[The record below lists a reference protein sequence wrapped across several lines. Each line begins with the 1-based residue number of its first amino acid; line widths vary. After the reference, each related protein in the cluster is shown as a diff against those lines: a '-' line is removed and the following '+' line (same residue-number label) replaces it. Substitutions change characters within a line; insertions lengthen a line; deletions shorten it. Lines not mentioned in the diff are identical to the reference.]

1 MCVVS
6 SYDDRK
12 KLMFRFGITTRVVV
26 DIALFASLVLIIG
39 SSYPF
44 VEMGLE
50 TFDTLT
56 MVLVRLVL
64 GGVFLAVWMVLRGTP
79 MPPFNPDLIRL
90 IPLGVL
96 NTLGAFI
103 LITWGQQYLPASYAA
118 ILVATGPIF
127 AIVGVALFLVDESLT
142 VRRVVGMIIGF
153 AGIVVLFS
161 GGLGDASDVGWLSAV
176 LGVVAIIVSTMLIAT
191 VAIVVRRSFSH
202 LEPVQIALP
211 QICAGILM
219 VSILIVVLTPL
230 GIVNPH
236 GSLPGI
242 GVILALLSLGLLNA
256 GVGNLLYYA
265 ALNRF
270 GVTGTALV
278 GYIAPVV
285 GVALAIMLLHH
296 RLVWNEVGGMLLVL
310 TSLAVTRVRSIK
322 ALSENA

>member
-1 MCVVS
+1 
-6 SYDDRK
+6 
-12 KLMFRFGITTRVVV
+12 
-26 DIALFASLVLIIG
+26 
-39 SSYPF
+39 
-44 VEMGLE
+44 
-50 TFDTLT
+50 

-79 MPPFNPDLIRL
+79 VPTFNPDLIRL
-90 IPLGVL
+90 LPLGVL

-142 VRRVVGMIIGF
+142 VRRVIGMIIGF

-161 GGLGDASDVGWLSAV
+161 GGLGDASDAGWLSAV

-265 ALNRF
+265 ALSRF

-322 ALSENA
+322 VLSENA

>member
-1 MCVVS
+1 VYVVS
-6 SYDDRK
+6 SCDDRK
-12 KLMFRFGITTRVVV
+12 KMMFRFGITTRVVA

-79 MPPFNPDLIRL
+79 VPTFNPDLIRL
-90 IPLGVL
+90 LPLGVL

-142 VRRVVGMIIGF
+142 VRRVIGMIIGF

-161 GGLGDASDVGWLSAV
+161 GGLGDASDAGWLSAV

-265 ALNRF
+265 ALSRF

-322 ALSENA
+322 VLSENA